1 MQDAGTR
8 ARILD
13 VALRLFATH
22 SFAGTSL
29 QMIADEM
36 ALTKAAVYHHFHT
49 REDLLTALI
58 TPALAEMR
66 AVADDA
72 DAQRTPHARAEHMLT
87 GFVELAVRHRR
98 LIAILSNDQ
107 AILRLLK
114 SQSLLDELL
123 ERPVALLRATA
134 PEPAGRINALLTL
147 SGVGSTAG
155 SELLADIDDEDLRRY
170 LVETGRRILGLRAPR
185 TARVPAR

>member
-36 ALTKAAVYHHFHT
+36 GITKAAVYHHFHT
-49 REDLLTALI
+49 REDLLSALI
-58 TPALAEMR
+58 APALAEMR
-66 AVADDA
+66 AVVEDA
-72 DAQRTPHARAEHMLT
+72 SAQRSPHARAEHMLT
-87 GFVELAVRHRR
+87 GFVELAVRHRH
-98 LIAILSNDQ
+98 LTAIIGTDQ
-107 AILRLLK
+107 AILRFLR

-123 ERPVALLRATA
+123 WRPVALLGGTA

-147 SGVGSTAG
+147 SGIAGTAG
-155 SELLADIDDEDLRRY
+155 GELLTDVDDDDLRRY
-170 LVETGRRILGLRAPR
+170 LVEAGRHILGLRAPR
-185 TARVPAR
+185 AVRVPAR

>member
-13 VALRLFATH
+13 VALHLFATH

-36 ALTKAAVYHHFHT
+36 GITKAAVYHHFHT

-58 TPALAEMR
+58 APAVAEMR
-66 AVADDA
+66 AVSDDA
-72 DAQRTPHARAEHMLT
+72 SAQRTPQARTEHMLT
-87 GFVELAVRHRR
+87 GFAELAVRHRH
-98 LIAILSNDQ
+98 LVAILTNDQ
-107 AILRLLK
+107 AIIHLLR
-114 SQSLLDELL
+114 SQSLLVELL
-123 ERPVALLRATA
+123 ERPVALLGGTA

-147 SGVGSTAG
+147 SGIASTAG
-155 SELLADIDDEDLRRY
+155 SELLADVDDEDLRRY
-170 LVETGRRILGLRAPR
+170 LVESGRRILGLRAPR
-185 TARVPAR
+185 AARIPAR